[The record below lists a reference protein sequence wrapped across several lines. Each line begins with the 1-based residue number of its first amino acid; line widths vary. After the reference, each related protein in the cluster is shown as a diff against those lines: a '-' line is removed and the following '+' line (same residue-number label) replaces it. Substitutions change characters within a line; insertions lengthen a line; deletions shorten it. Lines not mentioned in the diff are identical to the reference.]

1 MNFLSR
7 NKVLEG
13 ARGKGRGRM
22 EECEQNNTSILS
34 QPTAQHRLFFMFLEL
49 LLKAAW
55 GGKKQIVVSLCVTSS
70 SFLRAGPKRSG
81 SDAFARR
88 PLRSSVPGG

>member
-22 EECEQNNTSILS
+22 GECEPNNASILS
-34 QPTAQHRLFFMFLEL
+34 LLRGRHHLFFMFLKL
-49 LLKAAW
+49 LLKAVP
-55 GGKKQIVVSLCVTSS
+55 GGKKQIVVSFCVMSS
-70 SFLRAGPKRSG
+70 
-81 SDAFARR
+81 
-88 PLRSSVPGG
+88 